1 MDVNMG
7 ENDIVETSLMSHETE
22 RRKILTKMQ
31 HVDETISIL
40 KKRKIEA
47 NRRFEMLNA
56 PKRAEMKK
64 KQEQQKMGTNKKKK
78 QKVIGMELSF
88 PTDHPDVPKLIE
100 TIVQLYS
107 ILYQSTDSRSTKTV
121 SGRSAKDEQSQR
133 MIAEA
138 Q

>member
-1 MDVNMG
+1 
-7 ENDIVETSLMSHETE
+7 
-22 RRKILTKMQ
+22 
-31 HVDETISIL
+31 
-40 KKRKIEA
+40 
-47 NRRFEMLNA
+47 
-56 PKRAEMKK
+56 
-64 KQEQQKMGTNKKKK
+64 MGTNKKKK